1 MVDSQK
7 CFCLDFDTEDDLERL
22 IYVYWQWLSQR
33 ISKIQ
38 TTQSLEKPFNNF
50 GNLIQTLDYD
60 CDTFQVFR
68 QAMKA
73 LPEPPISEE
82 ELYLALDTSSMDYF
96 LSKMD
101 SEERILFIT
110 NNLAKIKKIV
120 ENTDANEFSAV
131 CQLAQDFSMLVT
143 EWIERPDK
151 DAHCTQDAFN
161 DYQKA
166 ALEVRLNNLMSKTT
180 SENPLSPM
188 STRIKQVD
196 VCTSLEDRARYLLN
210 QAINQYPEIGQFEHD
225 FTKDAL
231 VRLENPPTDFNTI
244 SCLHQ
249 MVNNGK
255 GISLASCNSKK
266 SQIIESVK
274 VLKQFEMTDKV
285 NILKA
290 EYEKELEI
298 FLPGLSKHY
307 GFEVKSVHDHNNI
320 PDVNI
325 KRILM
330 AMSEQNPET
339 EFDWNIS
346 LALLNLLKFFVYS
359 SLGAIDPAER
369 KMLEYL
375 QTIKHSKYVE
385 QQIMVMEKYR
395 DHIGTYH
402 PHLPVLRKALQELEA
417 QIETLVCR

>member
-1 MVDSQK
+1 M
-7 CFCLDFDTEDDLERL
+7 
-22 IYVYWQWLSQR
+22 
-33 ISKIQ
+33 
-38 TTQSLEKPFNNF
+38 QS
-50 GNLIQTLDYD
+50 
-60 CDTFQVFR
+60 
-68 QAMKA
+68 
-73 LPEPPISEE
+73 LPEPPNSKE
-82 ELYLALDTSSMDYF
+82 ELYLALDTSSIDYI

-101 SEERILFIT
+101 SEERILFIA

-120 ENTDANEFSAV
+120 ENIDTNEFSTL
-131 CQLAQDFSMLVT
+131 CQLAKDLNMLVAQ
-143 EWIERPDK
+143 WIERPEK

-166 ALEVRLNNLMSKTT
+166 ALEVRLNNLMSKITV
-180 SENPLSPM
+180 ENTLSPM
-188 STRIKQVD
+188 STRLKQTD
-196 VCTSLEDRARYLLN
+196 VLTSLEDRARYLLN

-225 FTKDAL
+225 FTRDNL
-231 VRLENPPTDFNTI
+231 VRLEDPPTDFNTI

-249 MVNNGK
+249 MVNKGK
-255 GISLASCNSKK
+255 GISLAACNSKK

-285 NILKA
+285 EILKT
-290 EYEKELEI
+290 EYERELEL

-307 GFEVKSVHDHNNI
+307 GFEVKSVNDHNNI
-320 PDVNI
+320 PDANI
-325 KRILM
+325 EKILIAM
-330 AMSEQNPET
+330 AGQDKKT

-369 KMLEYL
+369 KMLEYQ
-375 QTIKHSKYVE
+375 QTIKHSNYVE
-385 QQIMVMEKYR
+385 HQIMVMEKYR

-402 PHLPVLRKALQELEA
+402 PHLPLLRTALQELTA